1 MFRTASRCIVGAALL
16 GLLSACGGGGDSGTP
31 TESPT
36 TGPQVVTVE
45 VKDDLFE
52 PRSITIAPGTTVR
65 WVMRGMNAGHTVT
78 ALNGTFDSGF
88 AFSNAGDTFERRFS
102 AGEDGETFEYSCVTH
117 AECCDMKG
125 SIRVGSSAPPPQPG
139 Y

>member
-1 MFRTASRCIVGAALL
+1 MFRTASRVIVGAALL
-16 GLLSACGGGGDSGTP
+16 GLLPGCGGGGGSGTP
-31 TESPT
+31 TEPPT
-36 TGPQVVTVE
+36 TSPQVVTVE

-52 PRSITIAPGTTVR
+52 PRSITITPGTTVR

-78 ALNGTFDSGF
+78 ALNGAFDSGF
-88 AFSNAGDTFERRFS
+88 AFPDAGDTFERLF
-102 AGEDGETFEYSCVTH
+102 ATGEEGQTFEYSCVTH

-125 SIRVGSSAPPPQPG
+125 SVRVGESAPAPQPG